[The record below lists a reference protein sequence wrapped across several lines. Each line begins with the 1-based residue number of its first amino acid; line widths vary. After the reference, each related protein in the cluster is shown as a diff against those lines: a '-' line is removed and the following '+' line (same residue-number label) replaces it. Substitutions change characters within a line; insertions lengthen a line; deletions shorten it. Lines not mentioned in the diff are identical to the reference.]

1 MGYTAIENH
10 MVFKLSSFLWQRLPI
25 QETCHRRLP
34 TETSKDAC
42 TERYRRNNEI
52 SSYNTLIFRIN
63 PNLVTLHEWPHPRA
77 RRTHVAT
84 LRQLHIASPKLR
96 FES

>member
-42 TERYRRNNEI
+42 SERYRINNEI
-52 SSYNTLIFRIN
+52 SSYETLIFHSTVNWRSLN
-63 PNLVTLHEWPHPRA
+63 
-77 RRTHVAT
+77 
-84 LRQLHIASPKLR
+84 K
-96 FES
+96 